1 MNQSNNTESERDYWD
16 IEDILAHKPHI
27 YGLLELNE
35 IFNLD
40 LEQKPKRILVIED
53 DSTFEPIWDHIITMV
68 NPKIEFYWA
77 SDPIQAQE
85 LIYKSK
91 NEGWSYD
98 LIISDIYLS
107 SSITGIDL
115 WNRFGK
121 TENFLLISSID
132 NHKLIEQA
140 KQKGKTPPPYIQ
152 KPLDESECKDVISKL
167 INLGSDC

>member
-1 MNQSNNTESERDYWD
+1 MNQLNIIENEIDVCNIDEIINSEDVLQGISDLNAY
-16 IEDILAHKPHI
+16 
-27 YGLLELNE
+27 LEL
-35 IFNLD
+35 D
-40 LEQKPKRILVIED
+40 LNQKSKKILVIED
-53 DSTFEPIWDHIITMV
+53 DPMFEPIWDHIITNV
-68 NPKIEFYWA
+68 SPKIEFYWA
-77 SDPIQAQE
+77 SNPLQAQE

-115 WNRFGK
+115 WSRFGQ

-132 NHKLIEQA
+132 NYKLIEKA

-152 KPLDESECKDVISKL
+152 KPLNPVECKNLISSL
-167 INLGSDC
+167 ISMEK